1 MHSTAEPSGTTEKN
15 TETAGEPVAIVG
27 IAALHPEAGNL
38 TDFWRLLTGGPH
50 DANVADDADDADDSA
65 AEDGA
70 GPADGRDGQGRPD
83 TVGGTGGADSEV
95 PGPGLDGVRIDVARF
110 RIPPAQAGAMARLQL
125 LMLEAARRCLEDAGG
140 ADRALDRDRTDVV
153 VGTCF
158 GLDRQYANALRVE
171 GRRYAR
177 ELRRAAAGSSDP
189 RTRENAAQAEEE
201 LRSVL
206 RRRLGASPH
215 DRVGEM
221 ASTIP
226 ARIASAFRLRGR
238 TLALES
244 SDATSF
250 VALAHALTALRAG
263 ACDAVLVVTG
273 QRRESPLLERALAA
287 KGLEHGLGEGVGALL
302 LKRLGT
308 AERDGDRIHAL
319 VRGCSLT
326 HEARPGPFGRSTSAV
341 RHRANLRQALR
352 EAGRGAPVQYVEHAT
367 PPPAWSLP
375 GGGTAGPA
383 RGELSA
389 DSPDGSPD
397 ETGPDPL
404 IGPLPAAPS
413 AEGAPAQPG
422 SACPHAAEPGAGPGP
437 VPFVR
442 RTADRLGHTLANA
455 GVAAVSTVALA
466 LRHRTVPA
474 ASPDAGAVPWPA
486 PEGGAPRRAV
496 VAGSS
501 LTGTVCHVVLEEYRP
516 RRARPRVPARPAV
529 AEPVAVVA
537 LGGRFAGAPDAGAF
551 WRTVLS
557 GRDAFAPFDENV
569 LDRDLFHAPGALSLD
584 SSYTDRGAAVRVPA
598 TPPAG
603 VRMDP
608 ARYAALD
615 AAQRLAL
622 TVAAELFGRRSPGEA
637 GLRGRPGMVALGS
650 TLGLGRDR
658 QAHTLA
664 SLPRLDAAAS
674 ELTALKHLSPQE
686 SARLL
691 AQVHRRYPEQAALVT
706 PTLFDEALA
715 SGSAALIAG
724 QFGLD
729 AVPVAVE
736 AACASSLAAL
746 DLAVGALRS
755 GAVDY
760 AVAGGVELP
769 CNERDLVLCSALG
782 LLSHDRITPFDEAA
796 DGFTPGD
803 GCALFLLK
811 RLSDARRD
819 GDEVLGVVRGIGG
832 SNDAKSLIAPDA
844 DGQVRAMRQAFGQ
857 VDFAPADVDYLEA
870 HGTGTKVGDRV
881 EITATGEVY
890 GGPRRSRPLDI
901 GSAKSFFGH
910 TFAAAGGA
918 GLLRA
923 LLAMRAGTLPP
934 NANLDRLNPA
944 LRLSDIPA
952 TVSTRAGVWP
962 RPEGRPRRAG
972 VSSFG
977 TGGINYHLLI
987 EEDLP
992 HSRTDSA

>member
-1 MHSTAEPSGTTEKN
+1 M
-15 TETAGEPVAIVG
+15 
-27 IAALHPEAGNL
+27 
-38 TDFWRLLTGGPH
+38 
-50 DANVADDADDADDSA
+50 
-65 AEDGA
+65 
-70 GPADGRDGQGRPD
+70 
-83 TVGGTGGADSEV
+83 
-95 PGPGLDGVRIDVARF
+95 
-110 RIPPAQAGAMARLQL
+110 
-125 LMLEAARRCLEDAGG
+125 
-140 ADRALDRDRTDVV
+140 
-153 VGTCF
+153 
-158 GLDRQYANALRVE
+158 
-171 GRRYAR
+171 
-177 ELRRAAAGSSDP
+177 
-189 RTRENAAQAEEE
+189 
-201 LRSVL
+201 
-206 RRRLGASPH
+206 
-215 DRVGEM
+215 
-221 ASTIP
+221 
-226 ARIASAFRLRGR
+226 
-238 TLALES
+238 
-244 SDATSF
+244 
-250 VALAHALTALRAG
+250 
-263 ACDAVLVVTG
+263 
-273 QRRESPLLERALAA
+273 
-287 KGLEHGLGEGVGALL
+287 
-302 LKRLGT
+302 
-308 AERDGDRIHAL
+308 
-319 VRGCSLT
+319 
-326 HEARPGPFGRSTSAV
+326 
-341 RHRANLRQALR
+341 
-352 EAGRGAPVQYVEHAT
+352 
-367 PPPAWSLP
+367 
-375 GGGTAGPA
+375 
-383 RGELSA
+383 
-389 DSPDGSPD
+389 
-397 ETGPDPL
+397 
-404 IGPLPAAPS
+404 
-413 AEGAPAQPG
+413 
-422 SACPHAAEPGAGPGP
+422 
-437 VPFVR
+437 
-442 RTADRLGHTLANA
+442 
-455 GVAAVSTVALA
+455 AAVSTVALA

-516 RRARPRVPARPAV
+516 RRARPHVPARPAV

-923 LLAMRAGTLPP
+923 LLAMRAGKLPP

>member
-1 MHSTAEPSGTTEKN
+1 
-15 TETAGEPVAIVG
+15 
-27 IAALHPEAGNL
+27 
-38 TDFWRLLTGGPH
+38 
-50 DANVADDADDADDSA
+50 
-65 AEDGA
+65 
-70 GPADGRDGQGRPD
+70 
-83 TVGGTGGADSEV
+83 
-95 PGPGLDGVRIDVARF
+95 
-110 RIPPAQAGAMARLQL
+110 
-125 LMLEAARRCLEDAGG
+125 
-140 ADRALDRDRTDVV
+140 
-153 VGTCF
+153 
-158 GLDRQYANALRVE
+158 
-171 GRRYAR
+171 
-177 ELRRAAAGSSDP
+177 
-189 RTRENAAQAEEE
+189 
-201 LRSVL
+201 
-206 RRRLGASPH
+206 
-215 DRVGEM
+215 
-221 ASTIP
+221 
-226 ARIASAFRLRGR
+226 
-238 TLALES
+238 
-244 SDATSF
+244 
-250 VALAHALTALRAG
+250 
-263 ACDAVLVVTG
+263 
-273 QRRESPLLERALAA
+273 
-287 KGLEHGLGEGVGALL
+287 
-302 LKRLGT
+302 
-308 AERDGDRIHAL
+308 
-319 VRGCSLT
+319 
-326 HEARPGPFGRSTSAV
+326 
-341 RHRANLRQALR
+341 
-352 EAGRGAPVQYVEHAT
+352 
-367 PPPAWSLP
+367 
-375 GGGTAGPA
+375 GPA
-383 RGELSA
+383 RG
-389 DSPDGSPD
+389 
-397 ETGPDPL
+397 
-404 IGPLPAAPS
+404 
-413 AEGAPAQPG
+413 
-422 SACPHAAEPGAGPGP
+422 AEPGAGPGP

-516 RRARPRVPARPAV
+516 RRARPHVPARPAV

-923 LLAMRAGTLPP
+923 LLAMRAGKLPP